1 MANVNFYLKNPL
13 AKTETPIN
21 LIFRYNGKK
30 LKYAT
35 GEKIHPKFWNEE
47 NQRVKKSFEDSAE
60 LNTGLADIERAVG
73 KVYSNRFNANGI
85 IPTPDYL
92 RNKLNEELERT
103 TKTTYTF
110 SSLYEQFI
118 EQSKTTKQ
126 NSTVKKYRTCLNLLQ
141 KFSQK
146 KRVTLSFENLNSDFY
161 ERFVKYLL
169 EDVKHINSTVGK
181 YIQTLKTFLNYATEK
196 GYNQTFDFKKFKV
209 FKEETEIV
217 YLTQDEL
224 TILAE
229 KDLSENS
236 RLDKVRDLFLFGC
249 YTGQRFSDRK
259 SVV

>member
-103 TKTTYTF
+103 
-110 SSLYEQFI
+110 
-118 EQSKTTKQ
+118 
-126 NSTVKKYRTCLNLLQ
+126 
-141 KFSQK
+141 
-146 KRVTLSFENLNSDFY
+146 
-161 ERFVKYLL
+161 
-169 EDVKHINSTVGK
+169 
-181 YIQTLKTFLNYATEK
+181 
-196 GYNQTFDFKKFKV
+196 
-209 FKEETEIV
+209 
-217 YLTQDEL
+217 
-224 TILAE
+224 
-229 KDLSENS
+229 
-236 RLDKVRDLFLFGC
+236 
-249 YTGQRFSDRK
+249 DRK
-259 SVV
+259 S